1 MFYVRY
7 HHVRMIIN
15 KENNHFNMRK
25 INTIA
30 YIIGLIA
37 CFGISIVGNFQVI
50 IFLKKKHNNK
60 FISILIINNII
71 YKRKIM

>member
-1 MFYVRY
+1 MVYVRY
-7 HHVRMIIN
+7 HHVRIIIS

-37 CFGISIVGNFQVI
+37 CFGVSIVGNFQVI
-50 IFLKKKHNNK
+50 I
-60 FISILIINNII
+60 
-71 YKRKIM
+71 